1 MIYTVTLNPS
11 LDYHLDPGSLTPG
24 GLHRCSTPYYVAGGK
39 GICVSTVLTSLEVPN
54 TALGFAGG
62 FVGAQICH
70 MLNDMGIAHDF
81 TPIKQTTRQNVKLD
95 CTPETELNAPGPA
108 VTAAEW
114 ESLHKK
120 VRALQKGDILIMS
133 GSVCA
138 GLPQNPYRILAQTA
152 KKAGAD
158 FVLDTTAENMAD
170 ILSLHPLFVKP
181 NLQELCGM
189 IGRPLVTHDEIT
201 AACNDLILQGAQAVL
216 CTMGGDGAIL
226 VTPNGAHYCPAPAGD
241 VISTIGSGDST
252 VAGLCAMWD
261 KSDREKLAFAVACGS
276 ASAFVA
282 GLADKQQIM
291 TLYKE
296 TLQWV

>member
-1 MIYTVTLNPS
+1 MCPPRPRHPLY
-11 LDYHLDPGSLTPG
+11 
-24 GLHRCSTPYYVAGGK
+24 
-39 GICVSTVLTSLEVPN
+39 
-54 TALGFAGG
+54 F
-62 FVGAQICH
+62 
-70 MLNDMGIAHDF
+70 
-81 TPIKQTTRQNVKLD
+81 
-95 CTPETELNAPGPA
+95 
-108 VTAAEW
+108 
-114 ESLHKK
+114 
-120 VRALQKGDILIMS
+120 
-133 GSVCA
+133 
-138 GLPQNPYRILAQTA
+138 LAQTA

-158 FVLDTTAENMAD
+158 FALDTTAENMAD